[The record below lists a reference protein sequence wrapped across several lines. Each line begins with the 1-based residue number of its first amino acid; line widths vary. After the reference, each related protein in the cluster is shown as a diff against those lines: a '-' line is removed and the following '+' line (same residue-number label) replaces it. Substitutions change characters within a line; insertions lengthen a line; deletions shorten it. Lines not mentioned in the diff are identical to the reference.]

1 MNDPVIDHSAIDR
14 LLRVIGGDIADLREL
29 IDEFLTSTPGLVS
42 RMEKAAEDGNLDS
55 LRIASHSLKAN
66 GRDFG
71 ASSLAALCERLEGDC
86 KSGLVEDPVGR
97 VAMIA
102 RQLVTTQEALG
113 RMMANYE

>member
-14 LLRVIGGDIADLREL
+14 LLRVIGGDIEDLREL
-29 IDEFLTSTPGLVS
+29 IEEFLTSTPELVS
-42 RMEKAAEDGNLDS
+42 RMEKAAEDGNLDT
-55 LRIASHSLKAN
+55 LRITSHTLKAN

-86 KSGLVEDPVGR
+86 KSGLVEDPVGQ

-102 RQLVTTQEALG
+102 RQLVATREALG
-113 RMMANYE
+113 RMVTDHE